1 MTPDLPLL
9 LDTHV
14 WLWLANNG
22 PERIRP
28 ATLRAIESAG
38 ARRALR
44 ISVISTWE
52 VAMLESK
59 GRLELPMGVAEWIR
73 RALDRADFEVLGLEP
88 DIAIE
93 SCSLPGAFHGDPAD
107 RFLIATA
114 RLRKLILVTRDARIL
129 KYAQRGHVH
138 AMAA

>member
-14 WLWLANNG
+14 WLWLANSG
-22 PERIRP
+22 PACIRP
-28 ATLRAIESAG
+28 STVRAIESAG
-38 ARRALR
+38 ARHALR
-44 ISVISTWE
+44 ISVISIWE

-88 DIAIE
+88 EIAIE
-93 SCSLPGAFHGDPAD
+93 SRSLPGAFHGDPAD

-114 RLRKLILVTRDARIL
+114 RLRRLIIVTRDARML
-129 KYAQRGHVH
+129 KYAQQGHVH